1 MPYAIRLPIE
11 SSQQPLLG
19 KIQDLGSGHDQ
30 VIQHPDIDQSNREDL
45 MGSVP
50 EFESEIVPIGIRIG
64 QGVGIPNVTGQKSQG
79 CLRFNASRQSHF
91 GNHLNFRT
99 DIAFVQNIFL
109 DLVDDGLEGVGLAHI
124 EHVFHTQKIIFHL
137 G

>member
-1 MPYAIRLPIE
+1 MLC
-11 SSQQPLLG
+11 
-19 KIQDLGSGHDQ
+19 IQKR
-30 VIQHPDIDQSNREDL
+30 NREDL

-50 EFESEIVPIGIRIG
+50 EFESEIVPNGIRIG
-64 QGVGIPNVTGQKSQG
+64 QGVGFANVKGQMSQG

-91 GNHLNFRT
+91 GNHLDFRT

-124 EHVFHTQKIIFHL
+124 EHVFQTQKIIFHL